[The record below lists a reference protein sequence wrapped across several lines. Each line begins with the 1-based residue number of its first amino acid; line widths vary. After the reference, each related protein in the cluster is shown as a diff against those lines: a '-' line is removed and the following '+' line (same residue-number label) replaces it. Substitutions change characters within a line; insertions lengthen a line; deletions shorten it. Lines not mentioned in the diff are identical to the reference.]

1 MTFERY
7 IDKPLEFFVTEE
19 QIAIRISNQLT
30 YIREAIKPNN
40 DKSNIE
46 IANWLT
52 QHIFTIIKDIEHY
65 NEVDPKVLL
74 K

>member
-1 MTFERY
+1 MTFQRY

-19 QIAIRISNQLT
+19 QI
-30 YIREAIKPNN
+30 AIKPNN

>member
-7 IDKPLEFFVTEE
+7 ITKPLTFFVTEE

-30 YIREAIKPNN
+30 YLREAIKDNN
-40 DKSNIE
+40 NKSNIE
-46 IANWLT
+46 VANWLT
-52 QHIFTIIKDIEHY
+52 QHIFAIIKDIEHY
-65 NEVDPKVLL
+65 NEVDPKALL